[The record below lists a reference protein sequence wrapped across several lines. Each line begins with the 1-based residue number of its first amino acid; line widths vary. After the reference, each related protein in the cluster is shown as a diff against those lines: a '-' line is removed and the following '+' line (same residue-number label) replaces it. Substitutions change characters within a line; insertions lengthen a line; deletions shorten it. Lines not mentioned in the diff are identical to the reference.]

1 MERQI
6 AERKRYRVPVVE
18 IRETPTEVIVQAEMP
33 GVEKNDF
40 DIKVD
45 SGELTLRGKKKPL
58 ANGLRVI
65 HQESDS
71 SDYLRTFILGE
82 ELDTANIEA
91 KAEHGVLTL
100 TLRKKKE
107 AAPQKIAVQGA

>member
-6 AERKRYRVPVVE
+6 AERTRYRVPVVE

-45 SGELTLRGKKKPL
+45 NGELTLGGKRKPL
-58 ANGLRVI
+58 APGLKVI

-71 SDYLRTFILGE
+71 ADYLRTFILGE

-91 KAEHGVLTL
+91 KAERGVLTL
-100 TLRKKKE
+100 ILHKKKE